1 MTSQKKSW
9 RSGGNHPSRKELNL
23 NICELHHTDV
33 GREVKIKRNF
43 LSISPHSKFAQG
55 RILKVSGD
63 LRFVKF
69 KGRKTPMWLNA
80 LLLE

>member
-1 MTSQKKSW
+1 MTRKNLAV
-9 RSGGNHPSRKELNL
+9 GGNHPKRRGMLL
-23 NICELHHTDV
+23 NICEHHHADV
-33 GREVKIKRNF
+33 GREVSIKQKF

-55 RILKVSGD
+55 QILKVSGD

-69 KGRKTPMWLNA
+69 KGRKTPMWLNV